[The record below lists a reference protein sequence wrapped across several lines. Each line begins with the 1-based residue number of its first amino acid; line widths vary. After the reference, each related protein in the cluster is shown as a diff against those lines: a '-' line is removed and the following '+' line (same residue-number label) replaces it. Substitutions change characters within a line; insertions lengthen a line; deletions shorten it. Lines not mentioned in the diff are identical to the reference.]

1 MMELFTVKLFLIR
14 AVIYFFIIALSSS
27 SLGVIVFLIGLIDI
41 VSTFFHVIARAM
53 TPPKKNGS
61 NPVSEKSSVYQQE
74 SKKTQIEIDLEQR
87 RMQEAYETQTKED
100 RQKTGLELALEKE
113 SFNIS
118 DKIVTFDQFGSH
130 NSRATVGVAFDF
142 DTLKICV
149 YEVSNSDVKIVVFPV
164 TEILSLEVIEDGQT
178 VSHSTTTGGGEIK
191 TSTGSM
197 LGRAVVGGVLLGGVG
212 AIIGGSTA
220 RKTTTSEAVTHTNTV
235 ENVNDIKLKM
245 LVNNTTKPLIS
256 IPFLSNPTVRGS
268 TAYTEA
274 CQKVEHCEA
283 LIKVLMMRASQAKAT
298 T

>member
-1 MMELFTVKLFLIR
+1 MELFTVKQFLIR
-14 AVIYFFIIALSSS
+14 VVIYFFIIAFLKSD
-27 SLGVIVFLIGLIDI
+27 LVALVFFIGLIDLF
-41 VSTFFHVIARAM
+41 STFFHVIARA
-53 TPPKKNGS
+53 TNPPNKEGL

-130 NSRATVGVAFDF
+130 SSRATVGVAFDF

-164 TEILSLEVIEDGQT
+164 SQILSLEVIEDGQT

-191 TSTGSM
+191 TSSGSM

-212 AIIGGSTA
+212 AIIGGATA
-220 RKTTTSEAVTHTNTV
+220 RKTTTAETVTHTNTV
-235 ENVNDIKLKM
+235 ENVNEIKLKM

-268 TAYTEA
+268 TAYTVA
-274 CQKVEHCEA
+274 CKNIEHCEA
-283 LIKVLMMRASQAKAT
+283 LIKVLMMRASQAKVS
-298 T
+298 